1 MDLITLA
8 LAKKLAGSGGGGTGT
23 PGKDGKS
30 AYEIA
35 IENGF
40 DGTEEEWL
48 DSLKGADGTTPDLQ
62 IGTVETLEPGSE
74 ATVSITG
81 TSDQPVLSFGI
92 PEGVSGKDGKNGTD
106 GFSPTITEN
115 VDNNDTLYKLDI
127 TTKEG
132 KIITPNLRGENG
144 NDGIPATISIGDV
157 TTGNSGTNA
166 SVTNTGTASAAVF
179 NFVIPAGKKGEKGEK
194 GEKGDPFT
202 IAKTFSS
209 VEEMNSGF
217 ATDEVLQG
225 SFVVIDTGNVE
236 DEDNAK
242 LYIKGESSYDFI
254 TDLSG
259 AQGIKGEKGDTGEKG
274 NDGANGKDGV
284 AATISVGKVSA
295 GEAGTDPIVHNSGTS
310 NVAVFDFTI
319 PKGDP
324 GTTVYGELS
333 DKPSIN
339 GVILEGAKTFGDL
352 GIQSSTDDSLN
363 TTDKT
368 IVGAINELLAKIN
381 ALTPAEGKALLTVP
395 TGSSE

>member
-1 MDLITLA
+1 MDNITLA
-8 LAKKLAGSGGGGTGT
+8 LIKAIAGNSGGGSVT
-23 PGKDGKS
+23 PGRDGVGISK
-30 AYEIA
+30 
-35 IENGF
+35 IEKTATQGLVDTYTISYTNGTTTTF
-40 DGTEEEWL
+40 TVTNGQN
-48 DSLKGADGTTPDLQ
+48 GADGTP
-62 IGTVETLEPGSE
+62 GTNGQDGSPGE
-74 ATVSITG
+74 
-81 TSDQPVLSFGI
+81 
-92 PEGVSGKDGKNGTD
+92 D

-144 NDGIPATISIGDV
+144 NDGIPATISIGNV

-179 NFVIPAGKKGEKGEK
+179 NFTIPAGEKGEKGAK

-225 SFVVIDTGNVE
+225 SFVIIDTGNVE

-324 GTTVYGELS
+324 GTTVYSELL

-352 GIQSSTDDSLN
+352 GIQSSADDSLN
-363 TTDKT
+363 TTNKT
-368 IVGAINELLAKIN
+368 IVGAINELLTKIN
-381 ALTPAEGKALLTVP
+381 ALTPAEGEALLTVP
-395 TGSSE
+395 TGSLE

>member
-1 MDLITLA
+1 MDLVTLA
-8 LAKKLAGSGGGGTGT
+8 LVKKLAGSESGGSGT

-35 IENGF
+35 VENGF

-92 PEGVSGKDGKNGTD
+92 PEGVSGKDGNPGQNGA
-106 GFSPTITEN
+106 P
-115 VDNNDTLYKLDI
+115 
-127 TTKEG
+127 
-132 KIITPNLRGENG
+132 
-144 NDGIPATISIGDV
+144 
-157 TTGNSGTNA
+157 
-166 SVTNTGTASAAVF
+166 
-179 NFVIPAGKKGEKGEK
+179 
-194 GEKGDPFT
+194 
-202 IAKTFSS
+202 
-209 VEEMNSGF
+209 
-217 ATDEVLQG
+217 
-225 SFVVIDTGNVE
+225 
-236 DEDNAK
+236 
-242 LYIKGESSYDFI
+242 
-254 TDLSG
+254 
-259 AQGIKGEKGDTGEKG
+259 
-274 NDGANGKDGV
+274 GKDGV

-319 PKGDP
+319 PKGNP
-324 GTTVYGELS
+324 GTTVYGKLL

-381 ALTPAEGKALLTVP
+381 ALTPAEGEALLTVP

>member
-1 MDLITLA
+1 MDLVTLA
-8 LAKKLAGSGGGGTGT
+8 LVKKLAGSGSGGSGT

-35 IENGF
+35 VENGF

-92 PEGVSGKDGKNGTD
+92 PEGVSGKDGNPGHNGAPGKDGKNGTD

-157 TTGNSGTNA
+157 TTGSSGTNA
-166 SVTNTGTASAAVF
+166 SVTNTGTDSAAVF
-179 NFVIPAGKKGEKGEK
+179 NFVIPAGEKGEK
-194 GEKGDPFT
+194 
-202 IAKTFSS
+202 
-209 VEEMNSGF
+209 
-217 ATDEVLQG
+217 
-225 SFVVIDTGNVE
+225 
-236 DEDNAK
+236 
-242 LYIKGESSYDFI
+242 
-254 TDLSG
+254 
-259 AQGIKGEKGDTGEKG
+259 GEKG

-319 PKGDP
+319 PKGEP
-324 GTTVYGELS
+324 GTTVYSELS

-381 ALTPAEGKALLTVP
+381 TLTPAEGEALLTVP

>member
-1 MDLITLA
+1 MDLVTLA
-8 LAKKLAGSGGGGTGT
+8 LVKKLAGSGSGGSGT

-35 IENGF
+35 VENGF

-92 PEGVSGKDGKNGTD
+92 PEGVSGTDGNPGQNGAPGKDGKNGTD

-144 NDGIPATISIGDV
+144 
-157 TTGNSGTNA
+157 
-166 SVTNTGTASAAVF
+166 
-179 NFVIPAGKKGEKGEK
+179 
-194 GEKGDPFT
+194 
-202 IAKTFSS
+202 
-209 VEEMNSGF
+209 
-217 ATDEVLQG
+217 
-225 SFVVIDTGNVE
+225 
-236 DEDNAK
+236 
-242 LYIKGESSYDFI
+242 
-254 TDLSG
+254 
-259 AQGIKGEKGDTGEKG
+259 
-274 NDGANGKDGV
+274 KDGV

-319 PKGDP
+319 PKGEP
-324 GTTVYGELS
+324 GTTVYSELS

-381 ALTPAEGKALLTVP
+381 TLTPAEGEALLTVP
-395 TGSSE
+395 TDSSE